1 MKMVS
6 GEERCLDVLENA
18 RQIERFFASAID
30 GQLIAGIGMAHDARG
45 GGVPKDPREFAIG
58 RFGAIGQCHHPC
70 MLGIAD
76 ADAATA
82 VDSPRS
88 RRWR

>member
-1 MKMVS
+1 MDRVALEPDDRGRGDEPVFGIGHRQRPALAGARSPGLGKGMKMVS

-45 GGVPKDPREFAIG
+45 GVVP
-58 RFGAIGQCHHPC
+58 
-70 MLGIAD
+70 
-76 ADAATA
+76 
-82 VDSPRS
+82 
-88 RRWR
+88 